1 MIEIHDRLLYYQGQ
15 YQKINQMQS
24 LSTPASHNSQA
35 YFDDNSRMSSTSI
48 SPSPPHQ
55 SGAASRRP
63 PRKSTLTQQQKNQKR
78 QRATQDQLI
87 TLEVEFNKNPT
98 PTAIVR
104 ERIAQQIN
112 MTERSVQ
119 IWFQNR
125 RAKIKLMAKKSLE
138 SGEDCDAIP
147 ESMRHYLAM
156 SESGKGLPHGL
167 LGDRGIGY
175 GNMMMAPEP
184 ASSGKI
190 VIQHFHCRSLSIGSW
205 RRHGQN
211 AMDLVI
217 FYSPE
222 KACMTYYI
230 NNDSAGYKI
239 EYPFSS
245 IKSIELETI
254 DSPTTANGVN
264 KQGHLVVTLTRPP
277 NFYMDSSGQGGFY
290 QCMDF
295 TEKQQA
301 SEVLTHYL
309 GGYAK
314 TLASQLAKLTT
325 SESFINRHEQIHQH
339 QHQNMGQGMN
349 FYDHPTFTISAPVSP
364 QIVRPASSNAIAPP
378 HINFPHGHGGP
389 QSFHKHKR
397 QRSRS
402 VPLAV
407 DFAALQ
413 QTMPQFSFQENHHDQ
428 LFAPVPQH
436 LGNNLRIDTSHNS
449 DFLDYRPYPLSAAT
463 TTSPS
468 DYASPSLI
476 NSSMQNE
483 LGYGSPFAMPWL
495 SPLNDGQPMMG
506 NSVSPLS
513 MHGDPHM
520 ASPSPPH
527 HGGDHSDMHALHQ
540 DHNSLADDIALSE
553 LYSKQ
558 TLALSSPGM
567 DDYDDVDFNQQFPI
581 SHMVQQDHM

>member
-1 MIEIHDRLLYYQGQ
+1 MHPNGAADENTNNTL
-15 YQKINQMQS
+15 
-24 LSTPASHNSQA
+24 
-35 YFDDNSRMSSTSI
+35 RMSSTSI

-55 SGAASRRP
+55 QPTVSRRP

-78 QRATQDQLI
+78 QRATQDQLV
-87 TLEVEFNKNPT
+87 TLEAEFSKNPT

-138 SGEDCDAIP
+138 NGEDLDSIP
-147 ESMRHYLAM
+147 ETMRQYMAL

-167 LGDRGIGY
+167 LGERGMYG
-175 GNMMMAPEP
+175 GNMLLAPEP

-217 FYSPE
+217 FYSPD

-245 IKSIELETI
+245 IKNIELETL

-264 KQGHLVVTLTRPP
+264 KQGHLVVTLNRPP

-301 SEVLTHYL
+301 SEVLVHYL
-309 GGYAK
+309 GGHAK
-314 TLASQLAKLTT
+314 TLAGQLAKLTT
-325 SESFINRHEQIHQH
+325 LEVFANRHAQAPPPQQIPQ
-339 QHQNMGQGMN
+339 QPN

-364 QIVRPASSNAIAPP
+364 QIIRPASSNAMAPP
-378 HINFPHGHGGP
+378 QLSFPHQEHSGPHGY
-389 QSFHKHKR
+389 HKHKR

-413 QTMPQFSFQENHHDQ
+413 QSMPSFSFQDVHDQ

-436 LGNNLRIDTSHNS
+436 MGNSLRIDTSHS

-468 DYASPSLI
+468 DYASPSVL
-476 NSSMQNE
+476 NSTMQNE
-483 LGYGSPFAMPWL
+483 MNNGGYGSPYSLPWL
-495 SPLNDGQPMMG
+495 SPLAEAQPMMG
-506 NSVSPLS
+506 ASVSPLS
-513 MHGDPHM
+513 MGDPHI
-520 ASPSPPH
+520 ASPSPSL
-527 HGGDHSDMHALHQ
+527 SDIRSSSAELMPLGPEGQ
-540 DHNSLADDIALSE
+540 GIADDGLMLSE

-558 TLALSSPGM
+558 TLSLGINSPGM
-567 DDYDDVDFNQQFPI
+567 DNCDEMDFMQQFPL
-581 SHMVQQDHM
+581 SHMVSSEQI

>member
-1 MIEIHDRLLYYQGQ
+1 
-15 YQKINQMQS
+15 MQS
-24 LSTPASHNSQA
+24 VTINHSSQGF
-35 YFDDNSRMSSTSI
+35 YDDSRMSSTSV

-55 SGAASRRP
+55 QLQPQHHQTGASRRP

-78 QRATQDQLI
+78 QRATQDQLV
-87 TLEVEFNKNPT
+87 TLEAEFNKNPT

-104 ERIAQQIN
+104 ERIAQTIN

-138 SGEDCDAIP
+138 TGEDCDAIP
-147 ESMRHYLAM
+147 ESMRQYLAM
-156 SESGKGLPHGL
+156 TESGKGLPHGL
-167 LGDRGIGY
+167 MGDRSMGY
-175 GNMMMAPEP
+175 GNMFMAPEP

-190 VIQHFHCRSLSIGSW
+190 VIQHFQCRSLSIGSW

-245 IKSIELETI
+245 IKSIELETL
-254 DSPTTANGVN
+254 DSPTSANGVN
-264 KQGHLVVTLTRPP
+264 KQGQLVVTLNRPP

-301 SEVLTHYL
+301 SEILVHYL
-309 GGYAK
+309 GGHAK
-314 TLASQLAKLTT
+314 TLSGQLAKLMTLDV
-325 SESFINRHEQIHQH
+325 FMNRHNIAQPQPMIPPPL
-339 QHQNMGQGMN
+339 N
-349 FYDHPTFTISAPVSP
+349 FYDQPTFAISAPVSP
-364 QIVRPASSNAIAPP
+364 QIVRPASSNDIAPP
-378 HINFPHGHGGP
+378 MLNVPRDATHPHFRG
-389 QSFHKHKR
+389 HKR

-402 VPLAV
+402 VPIAV
-407 DFAALQ
+407 NFAALHQ
-413 QTMPQFSFQENHHDQ
+413 GIPQHQFSFQDAHDQ

-436 LGNNLRIDTSHNS
+436 LGNNLRIDTSHS
-449 DFLDYRPYPLSAAT
+449 DFLDYRPAYPLSAAT

-468 DYASPSLI
+468 DYASPNLI
-476 NSSMQNE
+476 SNNGQMHNDMTATNANF
-483 LGYGSPFAMPWL
+483 GSPYNMPWL
-495 SPLNDGQPMMG
+495 SPMADAQSMMG
-506 NSVSPLS
+506 ASTSPLS
-513 MHGDPHM
+513 MHGDPHI
-520 ASPSPPH
+520 ASPSPPLGTVRDASVDLQMLPEH
-527 HGGDHSDMHALHQ
+527 NLHEE
-540 DHNSLADDIALSE
+540 SMLSE

-558 TLALSSPGM
+558 SLSMVGSPGF
-567 DDYDDVDFNQQFPI
+567 DDCDGVDFMEQLSL
-581 SHMVQQDHM
+581 SHMVSQDQM

>member
-1 MIEIHDRLLYYQGQ
+1 
-15 YQKINQMQS
+15 MQS
-24 LSTPASHNSQA
+24 ISTHSSQNF
-35 YFDDNSRMSSTSI
+35 FDDNSRMSSTSL

-55 SGAASRRP
+55 SAASSRRP

-87 TLEVEFNKNPT
+87 TLEAEFNKNPT

-138 SGEDCDAIP
+138 TGEDCDAIP

-167 LGDRGIGY
+167 LGERGMGFG
-175 GNMMMAPEP
+175 GNMLLAPEP
-184 ASSGKI
+184 ASTGKI

-264 KQGHLVVTLTRPP
+264 KQGNLVVTLTRPP

-295 TEKQQA
+295 TEKAQA
-301 SEVLTHYL
+301 SEVLVHYL

-314 TLASQLAKLTT
+314 TLAGQLAKLTT
-325 SESFINRHEQIHQH
+325 SEAFINRHEQLQ
-339 QHQNMGQGMN
+339 QPQPMGQPMN

-378 HINFPHGHGGP
+378 HINFPQGHGGP

-407 DFAALQ
+407 DFAAMQ
-413 QTMPQFSFQENHHDQ
+413 QSMPSFSFQETHEQ
-428 LFAPVPQH
+428 LFAPVPQHH
-436 LGNNLRIDTSHNS
+436 LGNNLRIDTSHAE
-449 DFLDYRPYPLSAAT
+449 FLDYRPYPLSAAT

-468 DYASPSLI
+468 DYASPSIL

-483 LGYGSPFAMPWL
+483 LNGFGSPFNMPWL
-495 SPLNDGQPMMG
+495 SPLADAQSMMG

-520 ASPSPPH
+520 ASPSPPLNVEMH
-527 HGGDHSDMHALHQ
+527 PDHSGMQ
-540 DHNSLADDIALSE
+540 DDGLVLSE

-558 TLALSSPGM
+558 SLNLGSDGL
-567 DDYDDVDFNQQFPI
+567 DDCDDDFMQQFPL
-581 SHMVQQDHM
+581 SHMVPQDHM